1 MKTSDIIKMA
11 KTTKKPTPLPTK
23 KVVVKKEVEPKKVVK
38 PVEIEED
45 RDTKAKK
52 TIEKLLEGISFNP
65 LDYKKKEVEEVD
77 EDGGEYDGEQ
87 PEHENTGGNEW
98 LEQQVTELTQIN
110 EYLRNQLANSSTQTQ
125 DNLTNYTTK
134 EVVLEDNNVK
144 ENVVKLF
151 IELQTV
157 YMNVGFNYSTG
168 IPRTNM
174 IINPEQFMVRLL
186 DFFPFL
192 ENYRKIPLQ

>member
-1 MKTSDIIKMA
+1 MKTSDLVKMA
-11 KTTKKPTPLPTK
+11 KTTKKTTPSATK
-23 KVVVKKEVEPKKVVK
+23 KVVTKKEEPKKIVK
-38 PVEIEED
+38 PVEVEED

-52 TIEKLLEGISFNP
+52 TVEKLLEGISFNP

-77 EDGGEYDGEQ
+77 EDAGEYDSEQ
-87 PEHENTGGNEW
+87 PEHENGGSNEW

-110 EYLRNQLANSSTQTQ
+110 EYLRNQLANSTPQNGS
-125 DNLTNYTTK
+125 NYTNK
-134 EVVLEDNNVK
+134 DIMLQDNNVK

-151 IELQTV
+151 MELQTV
-157 YMNVGFNYSTG
+157 YMNVGFNYSSG

-174 IINPEQFMVRLL
+174 IINPEQFMIRLL

-192 ENYRKIPLQ
+192 EDYRKIPLQ

>member
-1 MKTSDIIKMA
+1 MKTSDLVKIA
-11 KTTKKPTPLPTK
+11 KTTKKPTPSTTK
-23 KVVVKKEVEPKKVVK
+23 KVVTKKEVEPKKVVK
-38 PVEIEED
+38 PVEVEED

-52 TIEKLLEGISFNP
+52 TVEKLLEGISFNP

-87 PEHENTGGNEW
+87 PEHENGSSNEW

-110 EYLRNQLANSSTQTQ
+110 EYLRNQLANSSPQNTSG
-125 DNLTNYTTK
+125 NYTSK
-134 EVVLEDNNVK
+134 DVILGDNNVK

-151 IELQTV
+151 MELQTV

-168 IPRTNM
+168 VPRTNM

-192 ENYRKIPLQ
+192 EDYRKIPLQ

>member
-1 MKTSDIIKMA
+1 MKTSDLVKMA
-11 KTTKKPTPLPTK
+11 KTTKKPTPAATK
-23 KVVVKKEVEPKKVVK
+23 KVVTKKEEPKKVVK

-52 TIEKLLEGISFNP
+52 TVEKLLEGISFNP

-87 PEHENTGGNEW
+87 AEHENGGSNEW

-110 EYLRNQLANSSTQTQ
+110 EYLRNQLANSSPQ
-125 DNLTNYTTK
+125 NGSNYTTRD
-134 EVVLEDNNVK
+134 VMLEDNNVK

-151 IELQTV
+151 MELQTV
-157 YMNVGFNYSTG
+157 YMNVGFNYTTG
-168 IPRTNM
+168 VPRTNM

-192 ENYRKIPLQ
+192 EDYRKIPLQ